1 MKPGDLRRFHD
12 DAFFA
17 NEKDFNGKCFVPLEW
32 WSPHYISILVDGQ
45 VSNFW
50 VYQVLI
56 DNSESID
63 ETR

>member
-17 NEKDFNGKCFVPLEW
+17 NEKDFNGKYFVPLEW
-32 WSPHYISILVDGQ
+32 WSPHDISILADGQ
-45 VSNFW
+45 VSRFW
-50 VYQVLI
+50 VYQILV
-56 DNSESID
+56 DHSEPID